1 MSEDS
6 SEDFTMRSDMFRG
19 AVFPNYELSD
29 YTAKHRKLSELQD
42 RIL

>member
-6 SEDFTMRSDMFRG
+6 SEDFTMRSDVVRG

-29 YTAKHRKLSELQD
+29 HTAKYRNLSELQD

>member
-6 SEDFTMRSDMFRG
+6 PKDFTMRSDMVRD

-29 YTAKHRKLSELQD
+29 RTAKHRKLSELQD